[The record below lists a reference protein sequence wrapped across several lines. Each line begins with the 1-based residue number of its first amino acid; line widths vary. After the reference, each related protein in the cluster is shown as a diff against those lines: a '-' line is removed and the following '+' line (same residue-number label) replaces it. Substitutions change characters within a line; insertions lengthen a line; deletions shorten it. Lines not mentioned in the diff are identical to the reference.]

1 MLEPN
6 NKFKGGNYG
15 QSLPSKY
22 EWNRSKPWQYQ
33 CSKWSKLPEAA
44 PSNLSTLGGVFGPK
58 HVSTVNRMQGIMP
71 TPSGILPTPRPL
83 PMQPG
88 FLPIH
93 GVIPKPA
100 MLIRGLMDTPVPS
113 ILPTPVPSLMSTSVP
128 RPAVPSLMSTTPV
141 LPTRFSANENN
152 KETSKSKV
160 SQSSSPEFI
169 SLNLQTPATKNT
181 GRYFS

>member
-1 MLEPN
+1 MDNPYLPKMNGIDPN
-6 NKFKGGNYG
+6 HGNINVLNGPNLYG
-15 QSLPSKY
+15 QTPTGVL
-22 EWNRSKPWQYQ
+22 
-33 CSKWSKLPEAA
+33 LPEAA

-58 HVSTVNRMQGIMP
+58 HVSTVNRIQGIMP

-100 MLIRGLMDTPVPS
+100 MPIRGLMNTPVSS
-113 ILPTPVPSLMSTSVP
+113 ILPTPVPSLMSTHVP
-128 RPAVPSLMSTTPV
+128 RPTVPSVMSTPV
-141 LPTRFSANENN
+141 LPTRFSANGNVQ
-152 KETSKSKV
+152 ETSKSKV
-160 SQSSSPEFI
+160 LQSSAPEFI